1 MKTKRIGPQVITIGK
16 KRAVV
21 LEEREYRRL
30 LEKADDGE
38 PPLPPREAN
47 GTYPAREYLWVSI
60 ARTILRRRRALGWTQ
75 AELARRAGIRPKTLE
90 RLEQGNH
97 APSVSAVDKID
108 RVLEQAET
116 TKDK

>member
-1 MKTKRIGPQVITIGK
+1 MKSKRTGPQVITVGK

-21 LEEREYRRL
+21 LEEGEYRRL
-30 LEKADDGE
+30 LEKADEGE
-38 PPLPPREAN
+38 PPLPPRQPN

-90 RLEQGNH
+90 PLEQGNH
-97 APSVSAVDKID
+97 PPSVSAVDKIE
-108 RVLEQAET
+108 RVLKKAEG
-116 TKDK
+116 

>member
-1 MKTKRIGPQVITIGK
+1 MGK

-21 LEEREYRRL
+21 LAEGEYRRL

-38 PPLPPREAN
+38 PPLPPRQPN
-47 GTYPAREYLWVSI
+47 GTYPARKYLWVSI

-90 RLEQGNH
+90 RLEQGKH
-97 APSVSAVDKID
+97 APSVSAVDKIE
-108 RVLEQAET
+108 RALKKAEG
-116 TKDK
+116 